1 MPAGTLEV
9 FIVEGRNLKD
19 RDLIGQ
25 NDAYVEIYLDK
36 KYKQRTTTISNT
48 NDPTWNQ
55 RFTFNIQKGDDTI
68 HFDVYDADI
77 ADRDSIGN
85 GKTKLKYVFDDGRF
99 DEWVKL
105 PAKFGL
111 TSHGEIHVIMNFTV
125 SRHRS
130 IVDLSSKQM
139 FDSLLAIVIS

>member
-77 ADRDSIGN
+77 IGRDSIGN